1 MTAPARATRATSP
14 RPATPAAR
22 STLRSVAMPTEH
34 GGWGL
39 TIEPGLL
46 ALLVEPSVA
55 GALLAVAA
63 VLAFVARTPLKL
75 VLVDRWRGRSLP
87 RTRLATRVAAVE
99 LVALAA
105 LLAFAVALAERPFWV
120 PLLVAAPFVAIELW
134 FDMRSRSR
142 RLVPELAGAVGVCS
156 VATAI
161 VLAGG
166 GDTRLAFALW
176 LIPAARVASTIPF
189 VRAQVARLH
198 GRPTDPRVLVAS
210 DAACLVIAATAVV
223 LEPAVVGGAVVI
235 GAALV
240 YQRIS
245 ARRPV
250 PRPAVLGMRQML
262 LGLAVVAVTAI
273 SVHVG

>member
-1 MTAPARATRATSP
+1 
-14 RPATPAAR
+14 
-22 STLRSVAMPTEH
+22 MPNEH

-39 TIEPGLL
+39 TLEPGLL
-46 ALLVEPSVA
+46 GLLVEPSVA

-87 RTRLATRVAAVE
+87 RTRVATQVAAVE
-99 LVALAA
+99 LVVLVALVIGAA
-105 LLAFAVALAERPFWV
+105 ALAERPFWV
-120 PLLVAAPFVAIELW
+120 PLVIAVPFVAVELW

-142 RLVPELAGAVGVCS
+142 RLVPELAGAVGVCA

-166 GDTRLAFALW
+166 GDTRLAAALW
-176 LIPAARVASTIPF
+176 LVPAARVVSSIPF
-189 VRAQVARLH
+189 VRAQIARLH
-198 GRPTDPRVLVAS
+198 GRPTSARALLAS
-210 DAACLVIAATAVV
+210 DALCVVLAATAVA

-235 GAALV
+235 AAALA
-240 YQRIS
+240 YQRVS

-250 PRPAVLGMRQML
+250 PRPAVLGVRQML
-262 LGLAVVAVTAI
+262 LGLAVVAATAI